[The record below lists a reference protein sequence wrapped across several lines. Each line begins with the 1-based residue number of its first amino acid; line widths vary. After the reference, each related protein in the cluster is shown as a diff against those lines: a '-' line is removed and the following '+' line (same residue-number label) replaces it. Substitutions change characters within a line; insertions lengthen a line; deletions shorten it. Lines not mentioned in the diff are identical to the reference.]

1 MIAITESRFHRWE
14 ITLLI
19 SLFIGA
25 VMFSL
30 LWVHGATE
38 DGFRL
43 LLKAT
48 ARISFPLF
56 IMSALASSFYKLAPN
71 GLTRWLYVSRRF
83 IGISFAIA
91 YLYHLFG
98 VAGLYWATG
107 SVGIEGLELGLSI
120 ICYAFLAAMTV
131 TSFNF
136 FRNKMSPWLWDALH
150 GIGMLFFWYFFIQ
163 EYVHLAEDGN
173 AMYIPLALITAAVLP
188 IKIIAL
194 ARTPRKPAQHS

>member
-1 MIAITESRFHRWE
+1 MIALAKNQFRGWE

-19 SLFIGA
+19 SLFLGSIA
-25 VMFSL
+25 FSL

-56 IMSALASSFYKLAPN
+56 MMSALASSLYKLAPN
-71 GLTRWLYVSRRF
+71 GLTRWLLTNRRF
-83 IGISFAIA
+83 TGISFAIA

-98 VAGLYWATG
+98 VTGLFWTTG
-107 SVGIEGLELGLSI
+107 HVGIDGLELALSI

-136 FRNKMSPWLWDALH
+136 LRHKMSPWAWDGLH

-173 AMYIPLALITAAVLP
+173 TLYIPLAIVTASVLP
-188 IKIIAL
+188 IKVIAL
-194 ARTPRKPAQHS
+194 AKTAKKPS